1 VEHIRFLVFLFLVL
15 RIEYLVINREV
26 SAKSLLELHSDNIL
40 PLLMNRCENL
50 KCDES
55 R

>member
-1 VEHIRFLVFLFLVL
+1 VGHIGFLVFLFWVL
-15 RIEYLVINREV
+15 RIEYWVINREA